1 LPVPD
6 NAAELARR
14 AAERE
19 RLEAALRTA
28 RGDLGA
34 RVREVQAIE
43 QQLEAAR
50 KAVTGEREI
59 VEDLERRLAEL
70 NDPGS

>member
-1 LPVPD
+1 
-6 NAAELARR
+6 
-14 AAERE
+14 
-19 RLEAALRTA
+19 
-28 RGDLGA
+28 
-34 RVREVQAIE
+34 VREVQAIE

-70 NDPGS
+70 NDPGSR